1 MEAHLLVRH
10 DLLETDDVLVTQL
23 TQDLDFSDG
32 RDGEPLLLVLQPDL
46 LERVLL
52 LVQRFGNSL
61 WRLQH

>member
-32 RDGEPLLLVLQPDL
+32 RDGETLLLVLQPDL

-52 LVQRFGNSL
+52 LVQRLGNSL